1 MRTNFP
7 GFTKQHDA
15 SDPSDSEDEGEVTDT
30 EGLGKP
36 FVSAP
41 VSYPLPL
48 RVSGEE
54 AVTTGNNQ
62 LLRHSLAESPGGET
76 RHLRE
81 IPELHNFQRNPV
93 FPEYFSY
100 DVLIR
105 LATTVMTHLA
115 TSQTKPIWSQMMII
129 A

>member
-1 MRTNFP
+1 MRTNVP

-54 AVTTGNNQ
+54 AVTPGNNQ

-93 FPEYFSY
+93 F
-100 DVLIR
+100 VRIR
-105 LATTVMTHLA
+105 PFTVFVMKA
-115 TSQTKPIWSQMMII
+115 S
-129 A
+129 